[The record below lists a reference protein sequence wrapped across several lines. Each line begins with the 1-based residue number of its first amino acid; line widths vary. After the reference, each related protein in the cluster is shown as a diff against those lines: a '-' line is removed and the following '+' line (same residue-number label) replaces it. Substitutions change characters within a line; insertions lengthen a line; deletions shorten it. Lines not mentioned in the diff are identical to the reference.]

1 MRYVELSVGTFMVM
15 GIIALVLM
23 AFRVSGLSMD
33 ASGETYTLK
42 ARFQNLGGLT
52 ERAKVSMA
60 GVTIGKV
67 TDIYLDDKYYEAVV
81 VFTDAFG
88 RRYTI
93 VTAEHRDPGN
103 HQTKRRRLDQA
114 FDHVFVEGHRVLH
127 IAPVGTVVQAEQV
140 DRNKRAAPDTH
151 GTEQQRQYRHTDD
164 ARPQSGGN
172 HAFERVN
179 PHHFHGG

>member
-81 VFTDAFG
+81 VMEIDKSMSALSTDTNAA
-88 RRYTI
+88 I
-93 VTAEHRDPGN
+93 LTAGLLGEKYIGLQVGGELDNLQDGDWIIDTQSAVVLEDLISRFLFNKAEGN
-103 HQTKRRRLDQA
+103 
-114 FDHVFVEGHRVLH
+114 
-127 IAPVGTVVQAEQV
+127 
-140 DRNKRAAPDTH
+140 
-151 GTEQQRQYRHTDD
+151 
-164 ARPQSGGN
+164 
-172 HAFERVN
+172 
-179 PHHFHGG
+179 